1 MARLDI
7 AVMDRVTLYL
17 ILSALG
23 IASAALSWFLARATQ
38 RLAFRL
44 GAIDEPKGGRKI
56 HEIATPLLG
65 GLGIGLVVLI
75 AFGFLSPWLSV
86 PSLALTGLMVATII
100 LVIGGVLDDRH
111 DLPAKYQILFPVAA
125 SAAAVL
131 CGLSISHVTNPF
143 GGAISLQWL
152 KIGGFALVPSLLAF
166 FWLMGVTY
174 ATKVMDGLD
183 GLVTGQAVIGAVL
196 IAALSLTQRYYQP
209 SMAMLAIIVAGA
221 FIGFLP
227 HNVNPAKQFLGE
239 AGSTLAGFL
248 LGALAILSGAKLA
261 TALMVL
267 GLPIADL
274 AFVLAGRIRRGVSPF
289 KGDDTH
295 LHHKLLKAGLDKRH
309 IVYLLWSMTALAG
322 AAGLFVQTRGKA
334 LLFFLLCAV
343 TAGLSAWADA
353 KQKTKAK
360 L

>member
-1 MARLDI
+1 MAGLDV
-7 AVMDRVTLYL
+7 AMDRTTLYL
-17 ILSALG
+17 ILVALG
-23 IASAALSWFLARATQ
+23 AASASLSWFLARATQ
-38 RLAFRL
+38 RLALRL

-56 HEIATPLLG
+56 HEVATPLLG

-86 PSLALTGLMVATII
+86 PSLALTGLII
-100 LVIGGVLDDRH
+100 AMIALVVGGVLDDRH
-111 DLPAKYQILFPVAA
+111 DLPAKYQILFPMVA
-125 SAAAVL
+125 SAVAVI
-131 CGLSISHVTNPF
+131 CGLSISAITNPF

-152 KIGGFALVPSLLAF
+152 TVGGVALVPSLLAF

-174 ATKVMDGLD
+174 ATKAMDGLD
-183 GLVTGQAVIGAVL
+183 GLVTGQAVIGAAL

-209 SMAMLAIIVAGA
+209 SMAMLAIIVVGA

-227 HNVNPAKQFLGE
+227 HNMNPAKQFLGE

-274 AFVLAGRIRRGVSPF
+274 SFVLIGRLRRGASLF

-309 IVYLLWSMTALAG
+309 IVYLLWSLTALAG

-353 KQKTKAK
+353 KYKSKSPV
-360 L
+360 

>member
-1 MARLDI
+1 VAGLD
-7 AVMDRVTLYL
+7 ADMDRATLYL
-17 ILSALG
+17 ILAVLG
-23 IASAALSWFLARATQ
+23 IASAGLSWVLARSTQ
-38 RLAFRL
+38 RLAMRL

-56 HEIATPLLG
+56 HEVATPLFG
-65 GLGIGLVVLI
+65 GLGIGLVILI

-86 PSLALTGLMVATII
+86 PSLALAGLLVATLI
-100 LVIGGVLDDRH
+100 LLFGGIMDDRY
-111 DLPAKYQILFPVAA
+111 DLPAKYQILFSIAA
-125 SAAAVL
+125 SAVAVL
-131 CGLSISHVTNPF
+131 CGLSISHLTNPF
-143 GGAISLQWL
+143 GGTFSLQWMTV
-152 KIGGFALVPSLLAF
+152 GGFALLPSLLAF

-196 IAALSLTQRYYQP
+196 IAALALTQRYYQP
-209 SMAMLAIIVAGA
+209 SMAMLAIVVAGA

-227 HNVNPAKQFLGE
+227 HNSNPAKQFLGE

-274 AFVLAGRIRRGVSPF
+274 AFVLAGRIHRGVSPF

-309 IVYLLWSMTALAG
+309 IVYLLWSLTALAG

-353 KQKTKAK
+353 KSKTKA
-360 L
+360 LL

>member
-1 MARLDI
+1 MAGLDV
-7 AVMDRVTLYL
+7 AMDRTTLYL
-17 ILSALG
+17 ILAALG
-23 IASAALSWFLARATQ
+23 AASASLSWLLARATQ
-38 RLAFRL
+38 CLALRL

-56 HEIATPLLG
+56 HEVATPLLG

-86 PSLALTGLMVATII
+86 PSLALTGLMIAIII
-100 LVIGGVLDDRH
+100 LVIGGVLDDRY
-111 DLPAKYQILFPVAA
+111 DLPAKYQILFPIVA
-125 SAAAVL
+125 SVTAVV
-131 CGLSISHVTNPF
+131 CGLSISVITNPF

-152 KIGGFALVPSLLAF
+152 TVSGVALVPSLLAL
-166 FWLMGVTY
+166 FWSMGVTY
-174 ATKVMDGLD
+174 ASKVMDGLD
-183 GLVTGQAVIGAVL
+183 GLVTGQAVIGAAL

-209 SMAMLAIIVAGA
+209 SMALLAIIVVGA

-227 HNVNPAKQFLGE
+227 HNMNPAKQFLGE

-274 AFVLAGRIRRGVSPF
+274 SFVLIGRLRRGASLF

-309 IVYLLWSMTALAG
+309 IVYLLWSLTALAG

-353 KQKTKAK
+353 KHKSKSRI
-360 L
+360 